1 METAIKRNPRQRYY
15 IFLKTITQSSRY
27 CKFKYI
33 DDKPLG
39 VFQNFK
45 YNILFKHK
53 NSLVVTLTS
62 SNKALTGYYC
72 LTNLMSP
79 GDFLLS
85 ISSHSTFS

>member
-1 METAIKRNPRQRYY
+1 M
-15 IFLKTITQSSRY
+15 TQSSRY

-53 NSLVVTLTS
+53 KPCHHSHEQQQGFNRL
-62 SNKALTGYYC
+62 
-72 LTNLMSP
+72 
-79 GDFLLS
+79 LLS
-85 ISSHSTFS
+85 N